1 MTRAA
6 APPPD
11 DAALREA
18 PLHVVVRDWPE
29 TLVPLRRVGVDPAAR
44 GAEPLGR
51 LPDAEAAEAAVAA
64 CLEATAWRAAEAA
77 GRER

>member
-1 MTRAA
+1 MTRSAA

-51 LPDAEAAEAAVAA
+51 LPDAEAAVAA
-64 CLEATAWRAAEAA
+64 CLEATAWRAAGAA
-77 GRER
+77 GKRR

>member
-11 DAALREA
+11 AAALREA

-29 TLVPLRRVGVDPAAR
+29 TLVPLRRAGVDPAAG

-51 LPDAEAAEAAVAA
+51 LPEAEAAVAT

-77 GRER
+77 GRDR